1 MRYLEKKSGRVS
13 ILAGTVVLILLA
25 IAMYQGLGTNSAT
38 RTPQASTTTKPSTK
52 PTPDKVT
59 PTVPVKTIPVKVT
72 PTPVKI
78 TPKPTPV
85 KVTPEPTVK
94 PTKKPATPVK
104 YGNTIPN
111 NEVYPFP
118 VVGKQLDPGYYHNTQ
133 GLCDILV
140 YDTKG
145 NEIFS
150 EQSQKGQQIIINLKA
165 GDQVQNYCTLT
176 KGLPTTSIGANIPVG
191 MHIINGDLKPGT
203 YTTSNNCFYWVTK
216 GNSAL
221 EYTRGITNNNDQRFS
236 STAGIAFNLGN
247 IDEAVFF
254 HSGCGVINKIG

>member
-1 MRYLEKKSGRVS
+1 MLGKSLLLTAS
-13 ILAGTVVLILLA
+13 ILLLTTSCSSGNQQSSSEPTVSPSVEMI
-25 IAMYQGLGTNSAT
+25 TSSP
-38 RTPQASTTTKPSTK
+38 TPTASPTTEPFFTPDPTPTASTQPKTKESK
-52 PTPDKVT
+52 SVVT
-59 PTVPVKTIPVKVT
+59 PSAT
-72 PTPVKI
+72 PTPTK
-78 TPKPTPV
+78 TPT
-85 KVTPEPTVK
+85 
-94 PTKKPATPVK
+94 TPVK

-150 EQSQKGQQIIINLKA
+150 EQSMKGQQIIINLKA

-176 KGLPTTSIGANIPVG
+176 KGLPATYIGTNIPVG
-191 MHIINGDLKPGT
+191 MHILNGDLKPGT

-216 GNSAL
+216 GKSAL

-236 STAGIAFNLGN
+236 STAGIAFNLEN